1 MSVAVAWCATRG
13 FHVKITHQDTTHNHT
28 LESGSYGNHPSVR
41 RVQDEDVIDFVD
53 ELQAA
58 GVKKKLMLQFLMKKT
73 DKHVTLRDAH
83 NFLREAEGSSVRV
96 YKCGEKAGS
105 WPSRILHSEREYGDH
120 LRGLRQVSADYY
132 VLDPPDA
139 TLPRGPSA
147 SVDGGRY
154 PQHKRR
160 SVQSLQLHDP
170 RRLWAWTIRQHAL
183 MENERADCLT
193 NAATSFKSFKATWDQ
208 VRVIIADKD
217 FGEILLLQAARIV
230 LCVFHVV
237 KYLHG
242 EIAKKE
248 YNIQD
253 RDKAED
259 AIHMMLDATTEVS
272 HSWGHLEEVLKPSMP
287 LDECVDPL
295 QFLQSVAEMDYAKKM
310 TDVGYMCYACADTE
324 TQKLAREVSQHAYQS
339 VEKQYR
345 VANDQKTE
353 YTTRE
358 IQPHMIEM
366 VSTVDTTRKYHLD
379 TRTYHCS
386 CIFVKTELLPHMHA
400 IYWRLLANKSP
411 IPIKNIYRR
420 WDLTCP
426 LNTPVE
432 DEEDTEG
439 EAAYTSF

>member
-73 DKHVTLRDAH
+73 DKH
-83 NFLREAEGSSVRV
+83 
-96 YKCGEKAGS
+96 
-105 WPSRILHSEREYGDH
+105 
-120 LRGLRQVSADYY
+120 
-132 VLDPPDA
+132 
-139 TLPRGPSA
+139 
-147 SVDGGRY
+147 
-154 PQHKRR
+154 
-160 SVQSLQLHDP
+160 
-170 RRLWAWTIRQHAL
+170 
-183 MENERADCLT
+183 
-193 NAATSFKSFKATWDQ
+193 
-208 VRVIIADKD
+208 
-217 FGEILLLQAARIV
+217 
-230 LCVFHVV
+230 
-237 KYLHG
+237 
-242 EIAKKE
+242 
-248 YNIQD
+248 
-253 RDKAED
+253 
-259 AIHMMLDATTEVS
+259 VS

-386 CIFVKTELLPHMHA
+386 CIFVKTELLPYMHA

>member
-1 MSVAVAWCATRG
+1 MSVTVAWCATRG

-83 NFLREAEGSSVRV
+83 NFLREAEGSSTLQMRRFL
-96 YKCGEKAGS
+96 EAL
-105 WPSRILHSEREYGDH
+105 P
-120 LRGLRQVSADYY
+120 QVLM
-132 VLDPPDA
+132 VDA
-139 TLPRGPSA
+139 THNTNDARYNLFSFMIHDGFGHVRSA
-147 SVDGGRY
+147 T
-154 PQHKRR
+154 
-160 SVQSLQLHDP
+160 
-170 RRLWAWTIRQHAL
+170 LWCVPIFDYATLIAVICAFVIFVALCDHVALCGILCLCDFTGTIRQHAL

-259 AIHMMLDATTEVS
+259 AVHMMLDATTEV
-272 HSWGHLEEVLKPSMP
+272 
-287 LDECVDPL
+287 
-295 QFLQSVAEMDYAKKM
+295 DY
-310 TDVGYMCYACADTE
+310 DT
-324 TQKLAREVSQHAYQS
+324 A
-339 VEKQYR
+339 
-345 VANDQKTE
+345 
-353 YTTRE
+353 
-358 IQPHMIEM
+358 
-366 VSTVDTTRKYHLD
+366 RKYL
-379 TRTYHCS
+379 Y
-386 CIFVKTELLPHMHA
+386 
-400 IYWRLLANKSP
+400 
-411 IPIKNIYRR
+411 
-420 WDLTCP
+420 
-426 LNTPVE
+426 
-432 DEEDTEG
+432 
-439 EAAYTSF
+439 

>member
-83 NFLREAEGSSVRV
+83 NFLREAEGSSTLQMRRFL
-96 YKCGEKAGS
+96 EAL
-105 WPSRILHSEREYGDH
+105 P
-120 LRGLRQVSADYY
+120 QVLM
-132 VLDPPDA
+132 VDA
-139 TLPRGPSA
+139 THNTNDARYNLFSFMIHDGFGHVHSA
-147 SVDGGRY
+147 T
-154 PQHKRR
+154 
-160 SVQSLQLHDP
+160 
-170 RRLWAWTIRQHAL
+170 LWCVPICDYATLIAVIWTIRQHAL

-386 CIFVKTELLPHMHA
+386 CIFVKTELLPYMHA